1 MGNDEG
7 STAGTDDAALRR
19 QVDVLTSQRAIER
32 MIYQVGYALESGDFR
47 RVGELMGDATLG
59 ADRIG
64 RRAFRGSD
72 EIRGQYERTN
82 VTYPGIGRATKEIYH
97 NILVD
102 IDVDAGTATSV
113 TSYTVANQPPGEP
126 FRLLVSGRY
135 EDEWRRVD
143 GAWCWYDRYIVMQYK
158 GDLDLHMHP
167 GSQPYN

>member
-1 MGNDEG
+1 MDPDGAG
-7 STAGTDDAALRR
+7 STDADRELRR
-19 QVDVLTSQRAIER
+19 QVDLLVSQRTIER
-32 MIYQVGYALESGDFR
+32 MIYEVGYALEAGDFAL
-47 RVGELMGDATLG
+47 VGEIMGGATFG

-64 RRAFRGSD
+64 RKVFRGSD

-82 VTYPGIGRATKEIYH
+82 VVYPGIGRATKEIYH

-113 TSYTVANQPPGEP
+113 TSYTVANQPPGEA
-126 FRLLVSGRY
+126 FKLLVSGRY

-143 GAWCWYDRYIVMQYK
+143 GKWRWDDRYIVMQYK
-158 GDLDLHMHP
+158 GDLDRHMHP